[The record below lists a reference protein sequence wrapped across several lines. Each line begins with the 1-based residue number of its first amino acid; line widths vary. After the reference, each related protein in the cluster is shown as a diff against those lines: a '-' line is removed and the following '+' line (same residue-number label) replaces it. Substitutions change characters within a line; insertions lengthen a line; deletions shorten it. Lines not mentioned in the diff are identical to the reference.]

1 MSQAQQKQWTG
12 KAIVARDTLANKGWK
27 MEQVTTNEINDDEL
41 LVELVASGICHTDI
55 MCGSDTGNPDLFYY
69 PRVLGHEG
77 MEKWTPKKP
86 WHTYNAAADNVIKTG
101 SGYVKAVGSNVSIA
115 KPGDAVLLSFDWCGN
130 CESCKGGLPSLCY
143 ESMPLNFGNKAAF
156 TSAGSTN
163 TTEIAGKFFGQS
175 SFAQYSVVK
184 QNSVVNVTGLVKSK
198 QELQAFAPLGCG
210 FQTGAGTV
218 INVAK
223 ATPKDSIVVLGL
235 GGVGLSAIM
244 AAKLSGCRTVI
255 GIDRVDSRM
264 ETAKS
269 LGATH
274 VIDTSK
280 LQDGKTIIEAVQ
292 ELCEGAGPA
301 ITIDTTGVPALV
313 KAAIEMTRKG
323 GKIIQVGSTPP
334 DFQVELPAF
343 LFMNSGKAYMGAI
356 EGWYRE
362 GRFPFDKL
370 VKLMP
375 AEDFERGIHE
385 MHTGETVKP
394 IITWS

>member
-1 MSQAQQKQWTG
+1 QEGNSEMAEAQKKQWTG

-27 MEQVTTNEINDDEL
+27 MEEVTTQEIKEDEL
-41 LVELVASGICHTDI
+41 VVELVASGICHTDI
-55 MCGSDTGNPDLFYY
+55 MCGSGTGNPDLFYY
-69 PRVLGHEG
+69 PRVLGHE
-77 MEKWTPKKP
+77 
-86 WHTYNAAADNVIKTG
+86 
-101 SGYVKAVGSNVSIA
+101 
-115 KPGDAVLLSFDWCGN
+115 GDAVLLSFDWCGN

-143 ESMPLNFGNKAAF
+143 ESMPLNFGNKATF
-156 TSAGSTN
+156 TSASSTD

-175 SFAQYSVVK
+175 SFAHYSVVK
-184 QNSVVNVTGLVKSK
+184 QNSVVNVTSLVKSK

-210 FQTGAGTV
+210 LQTGAGTV
-218 INVAK
+218 VNVAK

-244 AAKLSGCRTVI
+244 AAKLSGCRTII
-255 GIDRVDSRM
+255 GIDRVDYRM

-274 VIDTSK
+274 VVDTSK
-280 LQDGKTIIEAVQ
+280 LQDGKTVIEAVQ

-301 ITIDTTGVPALV
+301 ITIDTTGVPVLV

-323 GKIIQVGSTPP
+323 GRIIQVGSTPP

-356 EGWYRE
+356 EGNSISSEFIPKMIGWYRE
-362 GRFPFDKL
+362 GKFPFDKL

-375 AEDFERGIHE
+375 AEEFERGIHE

>member
-1 MSQAQQKQWTG
+1 MAGEQKTWTG
-12 KAIVARDTLANKGWK
+12 KAIVARDTLANQGWK
-27 MEQVTTNEINDDEL
+27 MEEVTAREIGEDEL

-55 MCGSDTGNPDLFYY
+55 MCGSGSGNPDLFYY

-77 MEKWTPKKP
+77 
-86 WHTYNAAADNVIKTG
+86 
-101 SGYVKAVGSNVSIA
+101 SGYVKAAGAKVVVA
-115 KPGDAVLLSFDWCGN
+115 KPGDAVLLSFDWCGH
-130 CESCKGGLPSLCY
+130 CESCEGGLPSLCY

-156 TSAGSTN
+156 VSANSEDK
-163 TTEIAGKFFGQS
+163 TEIAGKFFGQS
-175 SFAQYSVVK
+175 SFARYSVAK
-184 QNSVVNVTGLVKSK
+184 QNSVVNVTDLVKSK
-198 QELQAFAPLGCG
+198 EELQVFAPLGCG

-218 INVAK
+218 VNVAK
-223 ATPKDSIVVLGL
+223 ATQKDSVAVLGL

-244 AAKLSGCRTVI
+244 AAKLSGCRIIV

-264 ETAKS
+264 ELAKS

-280 LQDGKTIIEAVQ
+280 LPDGKSVIEAVQ
-292 ELCEGAGPA
+292 EMCEGAGPA
-301 ITIDTTGVPALV
+301 ITIDTTGVPTLV

-356 EGWYRE
+356 EGNSISSEFIPKMIQWYRD
-362 GRFPFDKL
+362 GKFPFDKL

-375 AEDFERGIHE
+375 AEEFEKGIHE